1 MKISMTYLGN
11 SYYNETPEEFEG
23 VCLDTKVVVQCPTRR
38 PDKSI
43 FFDEKKGRLTYFTS
57 LNDVFFVLVKMDSY
71 SFHLIERETGMIVA
85 QAFCKSYKEA
95 MKDILEYSNFR
106 SILSNPENSNWE
118 QMHTRGKKNYEEWM
132 TNWKN
137 EGAC

>member
-11 SYYNETPEEFEG
+11 SYYDEAPEEFEG

-85 QAFCKSYKEA
+85 QAFCKTYKEA

-106 SILSNPENSNWE
+106 SILTSSDMSQWNTMY
-118 QMHTRGKKNYEEWM
+118 QAGLKKVEDL
-132 TNWKN
+132 KKK
-137 EGAC
+137 CS